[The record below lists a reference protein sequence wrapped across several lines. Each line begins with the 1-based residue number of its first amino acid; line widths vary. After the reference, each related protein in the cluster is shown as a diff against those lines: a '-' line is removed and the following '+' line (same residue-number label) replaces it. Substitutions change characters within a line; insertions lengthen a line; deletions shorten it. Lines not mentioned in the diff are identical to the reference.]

1 MAVMSC
7 NGCTAVRGA
16 NPNLKK
22 KKKLREREREGER
35 GREREITLQ
44 RQLSMGLQETQA
56 LYHGNQFNTKYATKF
71 GSHAFLHFHARKDMI
86 S

>member
-35 GREREITLQ
+35 ERNHTA
-44 RQLSMGLQETQA
+44 ETAQ
-56 LYHGNQFNTKYATKF
+56 HGV
-71 GSHAFLHFHARKDMI
+71 ARDSSTI
-86 S
+86 SWQPV

>member
-22 KKKLREREREGER
+22 KKKLTRKTLKSNSRERERERER
-35 GREREITLQ
+35 GRERERERNHTA
-44 RQLSMGLQETQA
+44 ETAQ
-56 LYHGNQFNTKYATKF
+56 HGV
-71 GSHAFLHFHARKDMI
+71 ARDSSTI
-86 S
+86 SWQPV